1 MNIIE
6 IQDSLKDLPD
16 SALMREMQAPTGT
29 APQFLV
35 LSELKRRKRM
45 RDDFQRRQNEDM
57 KTVAEEVVTA
67 AGAPQEGIMQMS
79 RAMAPNSSI
88 AQNTGMDTAAPVQPT
103 QAPQMMADGGMVKM
117 QTGGTITAIANL
129 KVNYPELYDQYKDS
143 PDLEQIAAAAMR
155 GGGFFGESGIARD
168 VPYGLDELEEGRSFD
183 TLRSLFT
190 DPSNRAVTKKA
201 AEIEAMQPEI
211 NAAADAQRAAALA
224 TGAYDSDEP
233 YVEDITKIIG
243 RPDDPVIVDPR
254 EIVEAQ
260 VTKSPIDESVYGG
273 QPQYM
278 KRLNPRDT
286 EGYVQG
292 PGVAAIPPDR
302 LPDYSRT
309 GSEQSFVLQR
319 PEGAPISRPS
329 TMGGDRP
336 LGLDTSTFTQ
346 PIDVRTPIGDVYADP
361 EKIRATEDAMMAGI
375 GSLGGP
381 LTVSEAAV
389 ETATQ
394 RRDAPTSTQ
403 IEQPMLI
410 DQMATASIPDDRS
423 MEEEIRDQRE
433 RERRAEEIR
442 ADYLG
447 TIVPDDTISSDLV
460 DLGEAG
466 IEGIG
471 TLFEAGVGGLEAAK
485 ESVAN
490 TRESVAEALMQR
502 DLRNAADIE
511 RAGYESAQEQADRAA
526 LLEGFTLGD
535 PNAPDAEGALSF
547 GDLLPKDTDTS
558 TTPAGR
564 KSTSTSGG
572 AGGTGGGVGGRIAQ
586 MLADREKSAEADKWM
601 ALAQTGMALMASK
614 QPTLG
619 GALGEAGLIGVGAMQ
634 KSRRQYDKD
643 ILDLLTLQER
653 SRRTGSK
660 GGLTASNMISLMDDL
675 RKYKGDIQDR
685 IDALN
690 SPTNL
695 MDEEEKARQLE
706 SLQQELF
713 RTDIELGT
721 YRNALRGGG
730 STGGQ
735 SFDVSGGSQSQGGVG
750 FSLGT
755 PTS

>member
-6 IQDSLKDLPD
+6 LQDSLKDLPD
-16 SALMREMQAPTGT
+16 SALMKEMQMPTGS

-45 RDDFQRRQNEDM
+45 RDDFQRRQNADM

-67 AGAPQEGIMQMS
+67 AGAPQEGIMQVS
-79 RAMAPNSSI
+79 RAMNPESSI
-88 AQNTGMDTAAPVQPT
+88 AQNTGMDTAVQMPPT
-103 QAPQMMADGGMVKM
+103 QAPQPEQPMMMADGGVVKM
-117 QTGGTITAIANL
+117 QQGGIPMYTPFAAEALQARPGAMTGGAATAIAML
-129 KVNYPELYDQYKDS
+129 RENYPELYEQYKDS
-143 PDLEQIAAAAMR
+143 PDLEQVAAAAM
-155 GGGFFGESGIARD
+155 SGMAAETPELTGLEQLEAPRD
-168 VPYGLDELEEGRSFD
+168 YDLLQ
-183 TLRSLFT
+183 SLFT
-190 DPSNRAVTKKA
+190 DPSNRAVTRQA
-201 AEIEAMQPEI
+201 LETAAMQPEL
-211 NAAADAQRAAALA
+211 NAAAEAQRAAALEQGDESLFA
-224 TGAYDSDEP
+224 EGSVAEYLRGTPEGGLPRKSEAYGISGTLVSPD
-233 YVEDITKIIG
+233 VEDYIA
-243 RPDDPVIVDPR
+243 P
-254 EIVEAQ
+254 Q
-260 VTKSPIDESVYGG
+260 SGG
-273 QPQYM
+273 
-278 KRLNPRDT
+278 
-286 EGYVQG
+286 
-292 PGVAAIPPDR
+292 A
-302 LPDYSRT
+302 
-309 GSEQSFVLQR
+309 EQSFVLQR
-319 PEGAPISRPS
+319 PEGAPLSYTS

-336 LGLDTSTFTQ
+336 LGLDTATFTQ

-381 LTVSEAAV
+381 LTLSEAAA

-394 RRDAPTSTQ
+394 RIEDPISTQ
-403 IEQPMLI
+403 VEQPMLI
-410 DQMATASIPDDRS
+410 DQMATASIPDDRP

-433 RERRAEEIR
+433 RARMAEERRM
-442 ADYLG
+442 DYLG
-447 TIVPDDTISSDLV
+447 PIVSDDTISSSLV
-460 DLGEAG
+460 DLGAAG

-471 TLFEAGVGGLEAAK
+471 TLFEAGVDTLQPLVEGGDDAA
-485 ESVAN
+485 
-490 TRESVAEALMQR
+490 VAEQTTEA
-502 DLRNAADIE
+502 
-511 RAGYESAQEQADRAA
+511 SAIP
-526 LLEGFTLGD
+526 EGFRLGD
-535 PNAPDAEGALSF
+535 GTVEEGALSF
-547 GDLLPKDTDTS
+547 GDLLPKGTDTS

-564 KSTSTSGG
+564 KSTSTS
-572 AGGTGGGVGGRIAQ
+572 GGTGGGVGGRIAQ

-634 KSRRQYDKD
+634 KSRQQYDKD

-685 IDALN
+685 IDAIN

-721 YRNALRGGG
+721 YRNALRGTG

-750 FSLGT
+750 LSLGT

>member
-1 MNIIE
+1 MNILQLQE
-6 IQDSLKDLPD
+6 RLKDLPD
-16 SALMREMQAPTGT
+16 NALMQEMQMPTGS

-45 RDDFQRRQNEDM
+45 RDEYKRQEAADM
-57 KTVAEEVVTA
+57 KTVAEEVVTG

-79 RAMAPNSSI
+79 RAMAPKSSI
-88 AQNTGMDTAAPVQPT
+88 AQDTGMDMAAPVQPT
-103 QAPQMMADGGMVKM
+103 QAPQMMADGGLVEM

-143 PDLEQIAAAAMR
+143 PDLERVAAAAM
-155 GGGFFGESGIARD
+155 SGMVAETPELTGLEQLEAPRD
-168 VPYGLDELEEGRSFD
+168 YDLLQ
-183 TLRSLFT
+183 SLFT

-201 AEIEAMQPEI
+201 AEIEAMQPEL

-224 TGAYDSDEP
+224 TGAYDQDYQPESVRSEL
-233 YVEDITKIIG
+233 ESG
-243 RPDDPVIVDPR
+243 AEVDPR

-286 EGYVQG
+286 WGYLQR
-292 PGVAAIPPDR
+292 PGTAAIPPDR

-319 PEGAPISRPS
+319 PEGAPINMPS

-336 LGLDTSTFTQ
+336 IGLDTSTFTQ
-346 PIDVRTPIGDVYADP
+346 SIDVRDP
-361 EKIRATEDAMMAGI
+361 VPPYGGLYSERDRLMAAQDALTQGI
-375 GSLGGP
+375 GSLGGATT
-381 LTVSEAAV
+381 LSEAAA
-389 ETATQ
+389 ETAAQ
-394 RRDAPTSTQ
+394 RIEDPISTQ
-403 IEQPMLI
+403 VEQPMLV
-410 DQMATASIPDDRS
+410 DQMATALIPDDRS

-433 RERRAEEIR
+433 RARMAEERRM
-442 ADYLG
+442 DYLG
-447 TIVPDDTISSDLV
+447 PIVSDDTISSSLV

-466 IEGIG
+466 LGFVGDTFESGVDTLQSLVEGG
-471 TLFEAGVGGLEAAK
+471 DDAAVEEQVTEA
-485 ESVAN
+485 
-490 TRESVAEALMQR
+490 
-502 DLRNAADIE
+502 
-511 RAGYESAQEQADRAA
+511 SAIP
-526 LLEGFTLGD
+526 EGFRLGD
-535 PNAPDAEGALSF
+535 GTTAEGALSF

-564 KSTSTSGG
+564 KSTSKS
-572 AGGTGGGVGGRIAQ
+572 GGTGGGVGGRIAQ

-614 QPTLG
+614 NPTLG

-634 KSRRQYDKD
+634 KARKQYDKD

-653 SRRTGSK
+653 ATRAGSK
-660 GGLTASNMISLMDDL
+660 GGLTASNMITHVRNL
-675 RKYKGDIQDR
+675 RDYKGDLYKEIGT
-685 IDALN
+685 LN
-690 SPTNL
+690 ERYDISEEQKAAELERLQREL
-695 MDEEEKARQLE
+695 MRVD
-706 SLQQELF
+706 F
-713 RTDIELGT
+713 ELGT
-721 YRNALRGGG
+721 YSKALSGG

>member
-6 IQDSLKDLPD
+6 LQDSLKDLPD
-16 SALMREMQAPTGT
+16 SALMKEMQMPSGT

-45 RDDFQRRQNEDM
+45 RDDFQRRQNADM

-67 AGAPQEGIMQMS
+67 AGAPQEGIMQVS
-79 RAMAPNSSI
+79 RAMNPESSI
-88 AQNTGMDTAAPVQPT
+88 AQNTGMDAAVQMPAT
-103 QAPQMMADGGMVKM
+103 QAPQPEQPMMMADGGVVKM
-117 QTGGTITAIANL
+117 QQGGIPMYTPFAAEALQARPGAMTGGVATAVAML
-129 KVNYPELYDQYKDS
+129 RENYPELYDQYKDT
-143 PDLEQIAAAAMR
+143 PYLEQVAQA
-155 GGGFFGESGIARD
+155 ARD
-168 VPYGLDELEEGRSFD
+168 QSMSAETPELTGLEQLEAPRD
-183 TLRSLFT
+183 YDLLQSLFT
-190 DPSNRAVTKKA
+190 DPSNRAVTEKA
-201 AEIEAMQPEI
+201 LEIEAMQPEL
-211 NAAADAQRAAALA
+211 NAAAEAQRNAALA
-224 TGAYDSDEP
+224 TGAYD
-233 YVEDITKIIG
+233 EDYQPESVRSELESG
-243 RPDDPVIVDPR
+243 AEVDPR

-286 EGYVQG
+286 EGYFQG

-319 PEGAPISRPS
+319 PEGAPLRMPS

-361 EKIRATEDAMMAGI
+361 EKVRATEDAMMAGI

-381 LTVSEAAV
+381 LTLSEAAA
-389 ETATQ
+389 ETAAQ
-394 RRDAPTSTQ
+394 RIEDPISTQ
-403 IEQPMLI
+403 VEQPMLVN
-410 DQMATASIPDDRS
+410 QMADARLVSDDVSPMEQELARLAEVERMMEINEIPEPS
-423 MEEEIRDQRE
+423 PE
-433 RERRAEEIR
+433 
-442 ADYLG
+442 AD
-447 TIVPDDTISSDLV
+447 PISSALV
-460 DLGEAG
+460 DLGAAG

-471 TLFEAGVGGLEAAK
+471 SAFESGVDTLQSLVEGGDDAA
-485 ESVAN
+485 
-490 TRESVAEALMQR
+490 VAEQVTEA
-502 DLRNAADIE
+502 
-511 RAGYESAQEQADRAA
+511 SAIP
-526 LLEGFTLGD
+526 EGFRLGD
-535 PNAPDAEGALSF
+535 GTVEEGALSF

-564 KSTSTSGG
+564 KSTSTS
-572 AGGTGGGVGGRIAQ
+572 GGTGGGVGGRIAQ

-634 KSRRQYDKD
+634 KSRQQYDKD

-721 YRNALRGGG
+721 YRNALRGTG

-750 FSLGT
+750 FNLGT

>member
-6 IQDSLKDLPD
+6 LQDSLKDLPD
-16 SALMREMQAPTGT
+16 SALMQEMQMPTGT

-45 RDDFQRRQNEDM
+45 RDDFQRRQNADM

-67 AGAPQEGIMQMS
+67 AGAPQEGIMQVS
-79 RAMAPNSSI
+79 RAMNPESSI
-88 AQNTGMDTAAPVQPT
+88 AQNTGMDTAVQMPAT
-103 QAPQMMADGGMVKM
+103 QAPQPEQPMMMADGGVVKM
-117 QTGGTITAIANL
+117 QQGGIPMYTPFAAEALQARPGAMTGGAATAIAML
-129 KVNYPELYDQYKDS
+129 RENYPELYEQYKDS
-143 PDLEQIAAAAMR
+143 PDLEQVAAAAM
-155 GGGFFGESGIARD
+155 SGMAAETPELTGLEQLEAPRD
-168 VPYGLDELEEGRSFD
+168 YDLLQ
-183 TLRSLFT
+183 SLFT
-190 DPSNRAVTKKA
+190 DPSNRAVTRQA
-201 AEIEAMQPEI
+201 LETAAMQPEL
-211 NAAADAQRAAALA
+211 NAAAEAQRAAALEQGDESLFA
-224 TGAYDSDEP
+224 EGSVAEYLRGTPEGGLPRKSEAYGISGTLVSPD
-233 YVEDITKIIG
+233 VEDYIA
-243 RPDDPVIVDPR
+243 P
-254 EIVEAQ
+254 Q
-260 VTKSPIDESVYGG
+260 SGG
-273 QPQYM
+273 
-278 KRLNPRDT
+278 
-286 EGYVQG
+286 
-292 PGVAAIPPDR
+292 A
-302 LPDYSRT
+302 
-309 GSEQSFVLQR
+309 EQSFVLQR
-319 PEGAPISRPS
+319 PEGAPLSYTS

-336 LGLDTSTFTQ
+336 LGLDTATFTQ

-381 LTVSEAAV
+381 LTLSEAAA
-389 ETATQ
+389 ETAAQ
-394 RRDAPTSTQ
+394 RIEAPISTQ
-403 IEQPMLI
+403 VEQPMLI

-423 MEEEIRDQRE
+423 TEEEIRDQRE
-433 RERRAEEIR
+433 RARIAEERRM
-442 ADYLG
+442 DYLG
-447 TIVPDDTISSDLV
+447 PIVSDDTISSALV

-471 TLFEAGVGGLEAAK
+471 SAFESGVDTLQSLVEGGDEAA
-485 ESVAN
+485 
-490 TRESVAEALMQR
+490 VAEQVTEASALP
-502 DLRNAADIE
+502 
-511 RAGYESAQEQADRAA
+511 
-526 LLEGFTLGD
+526 EGFRLGD
-535 PNAPDAEGALSF
+535 GTTAEGALSF
-547 GDLLPKDTDTS
+547 GDLLPKDADTS
-558 TTPAGR
+558 TAPAGR
-564 KSTSTSGG
+564 KSTSTS
-572 AGGTGGGVGGRIAQ
+572 GGTGGGVGGRIAQ

>member
-1 MNIIE
+1 M
-6 IQDSLKDLPD
+6 SG
-16 SALMREMQAPTGT
+16 M
-29 APQFLV
+29 
-35 LSELKRRKRM
+35 
-45 RDDFQRRQNEDM
+45 
-57 KTVAEEVVTA
+57 VAET
-67 AGAPQEGIMQMS
+67 
-79 RAMAPNSSI
+79 
-88 AQNTGMDTAAPVQPT
+88 
-103 QAPQMMADGGMVKM
+103 
-117 QTGGTITAIANL
+117 
-129 KVNYPELYDQYKDS
+129 PELTG
-143 PDLEQIAAAAMR
+143 LEQLEAP
-155 GGGFFGESGIARD
+155 RD
-168 VPYGLDELEEGRSFD
+168 YDLLQ
-183 TLRSLFT
+183 SLFT
-190 DPSNRAVTKKA
+190 DPSNRAVTRQA
-201 AEIEAMQPEI
+201 LETEAMQPEL
-211 NAAADAQRAAALA
+211 NAAAEAQRAAALA
-224 TGAYDSDEP
+224 TGAYD
-233 YVEDITKIIG
+233 EDYQPESVRSELESG
-243 RPDDPVIVDPR
+243 AEVDPR
-254 EIVEAQ
+254 RIVEAQ

-278 KRLNPRDT
+278 KRLHPRDT
-286 EGYVQG
+286 EGYFQG

-309 GSEQSFVLQR
+309 GSEQSFVIQR
-319 PEGAPISRPS
+319 PEGALLRGTS

-381 LTVSEAAV
+381 LTLSEAAV

-394 RRDAPTSTQ
+394 RRDAPISTQ
-403 IEQPMLI
+403 VEQPMLV
-410 DQMATASIPDDRS
+410 DQMATASIDDVSPIEQELARLAEVERM
-423 MEEEIRDQRE
+423 MEINEIPE
-433 RERRAEEIR
+433 PSPE
-442 ADYLG
+442 AD
-447 TIVPDDTISSDLV
+447 PISSALV
-460 DLGEAG
+460 DLGAAG

-471 TLFEAGVGGLEAAK
+471 SAFEAGTEGLQSLIEGGDDAAAAEQITEA
-485 ESVAN
+485 
-490 TRESVAEALMQR
+490 
-502 DLRNAADIE
+502 
-511 RAGYESAQEQADRAA
+511 SAIP
-526 LLEGFTLGD
+526 EGFRLGD
-535 PNAPDAEGALSF
+535 GTVEEGALSF
-547 GDLLPKDTDTS
+547 GDLLPKGTDTS

-564 KSTSTSGG
+564 KSTSTS
-572 AGGTGGGVGGRIAQ
+572 GGTGGGVGGRIAQ

-634 KSRRQYDKD
+634 KSRQQYDKD

-695 MDEEEKARQLE
+695 MDEEEKARQLQ

-713 RTDIELGT
+713 RTDVELGT
-721 YRNALRGGG
+721 YRNALRGTG

>member
-16 SALMREMQAPTGT
+16 SALMQEMQAPTGS

-45 RDDFQRRQNEDM
+45 RDDFQRRQNADM

-67 AGAPQEGIMQMS
+67 AGAPQEGIMQVS
-79 RAMAPNSSI
+79 RAMNPNSSI
-88 AQNTGMDTAAPVQPT
+88 AQNTGMDMAAPVQPT
-103 QAPQMMADGGMVKM
+103 QAPQMMADGGVVKM
-117 QTGGTITAIANL
+117 QQGGIPMYTPFAAEALQARPGAMTGGAATAIAML
-129 KVNYPELYDQYKDS
+129 RENYPELYDQYKDS
-143 PDLEQIAAAAMR
+143 PDLEQVAAAAM
-155 GGGFFGESGIARD
+155 SGMAAETPELTGLEQLEAPRD
-168 VPYGLDELEEGRSFD
+168 YDLLQ
-183 TLRSLFT
+183 SLFT
-190 DPSNRAVTKKA
+190 DPSNRAVTRQA
-201 AEIEAMQPEI
+201 LETEAMQPEL
-211 NAAADAQRAAALA
+211 NAAAEAQRAAALA
-224 TGAYDSDEP
+224 TGAYD
-233 YVEDITKIIG
+233 EDYQPESVRSELESG
-243 RPDDPVIVDPR
+243 AEVDPR
-254 EIVEAQ
+254 RIVEAQ
-260 VTKSPIDESVYGG
+260 VTKSPIDEFVYGG

-292 PGVAAIPPDR
+292 RGMRVN
-302 LPDYSRT
+302 LPDSSVDYDRT

-329 TMGGDRP
+329 PAGGDMP

-361 EKIRATEDAMMAGI
+361 EKIRATEDEMMAGI

-394 RRDAPTSTQ
+394 RRDAPISTQ
-403 IEQPMLI
+403 IEQPMLV

-433 RERRAEEIR
+433 RARMAEEKR
-442 ADYLG
+442 MDYLG
-447 TIVPDDTISSDLV
+447 PIVSDDTISSSLV

-471 TLFEAGVGGLEAAK
+471 SAFEAGTEGLQSLIEGGDEAA
-485 ESVAN
+485 
-490 TRESVAEALMQR
+490 VAEQITEA
-502 DLRNAADIE
+502 
-511 RAGYESAQEQADRAA
+511 SAIP
-526 LLEGFTLGD
+526 EGFRLGD
-535 PNAPDAEGALSF
+535 GTTAEGALSF

-564 KSTSTSGG
+564 KSTSTS
-572 AGGTGGGVGGRIAQ
+572 GGTGGGVGGRIAQ

-634 KSRRQYDKD
+634 KSRQQYDKD

-653 SRRTGSK
+653 TRRTGSK
-660 GGLTASNMISLMDDL
+660 GGLTAGNMITHVRNL
-675 RKYKGDIQDR
+675 RDYKGDLYKEIGT
-685 IDALN
+685 LN
-690 SPTNL
+690 ERYDISEEQKAAELERLQREL
-695 MDEEEKARQLE
+695 MRVD
-706 SLQQELF
+706 F
-713 RTDIELGT
+713 ELGT
-721 YRNALRGGG
+721 YSNALSGG

-750 FSLGT
+750 LSLGT

>member
-16 SALMREMQAPTGT
+16 SALMQEMQAPTGS

-45 RDDFQRRQNEDM
+45 RDDFQRRQNADM

-88 AQNTGMDTAAPVQPT
+88 AQNTGMDMAAPVQPT
-103 QAPQMMADGGMVKM
+103 QAPQMMADGGVVKM
-117 QTGGTITAIANL
+117 QQGGIPMYTPFAAEALQARPGAMTGGAATAIAML
-129 KVNYPELYDQYKDS
+129 RENYPQLYEQYKDS
-143 PDLEQIAAAAMR
+143 PDLEQVAAAAM
-155 GGGFFGESGIARD
+155 SGMVAETPELTGLEQLEAPRD
-168 VPYGLDELEEGRSFD
+168 YDLLQ
-183 TLRSLFT
+183 SLFT

-201 AEIEAMQPEI
+201 AEIEAMQPEL

-278 KRLNPRDT
+278 KRLHPRDT
-286 EGYVQG
+286 EGYFQG

-319 PEGAPISRPS
+319 PEGALLRGTS

-336 LGLDTSTFTQ
+336 IGLDTSTFTQ
-346 PIDVRTPIGDVYADP
+346 SIDVRDP
-361 EKIRATEDAMMAGI
+361 VPPYGGLYSERDRLMAAQDALTQGI
-375 GSLGGP
+375 GSLGGAIT
-381 LTVSEAAV
+381 LSEAAA
-389 ETATQ
+389 ETAAQ
-394 RRDAPTSTQ
+394 RIEDPISTQ
-403 IEQPMLI
+403 VEQPMLV
-410 DQMATASIPDDRS
+410 DQMATASIDDVSPIEQELARLAEVERM
-423 MEEEIRDQRE
+423 MEINEIPE
-433 RERRAEEIR
+433 PSPEA
-442 ADYLG
+442 G
-447 TIVPDDTISSDLV
+447 PISSALV

-471 TLFEAGVGGLEAAK
+471 SAFESGVDTLQSLVEGGDDAA
-485 ESVAN
+485 
-490 TRESVAEALMQR
+490 VAEQVT
-502 DLRNAADIE
+502 E
-511 RAGYESAQEQADRAA
+511 ESAIP
-526 LLEGFTLGD
+526 EGFRLGD
-535 PNAPDAEGALSF
+535 GTAAEGALSF

-564 KSTSTSGG
+564 KSTSTSS
-572 AGGTGGGVGGRIAQ
+572 GTGGGVGGRIAQ

-614 QPTLG
+614 NPTLG

-634 KSRRQYDKD
+634 KSRQQYDKD

-653 SRRTGSK
+653 SSRAGSK

-685 IDALN
+685 IDAIN

-721 YRNALRGGG
+721 YRNALRGTG

>member
-16 SALMREMQAPTGT
+16 SALMREMQMPSGS

-45 RDDFQRRQNEDM
+45 RDDFQRRQNADM

-88 AQNTGMDTAAPVQPT
+88 AQNTGMDMAVPVQPT
-103 QAPQMMADGGMVKM
+103 QAPQMMADGGVVKM
-117 QTGGTITAIANL
+117 QQGGIPMYTPFAAEALQARPGAMTGGAVTAIAML
-129 KVNYPELYDQYKDS
+129 RENYPELYDQYKDS
-143 PDLEQIAAAAMR
+143 PDLEQIAAAAM
-155 GGGFFGESGIARD
+155 SGMVAETPELTGLEQLEAPRD
-168 VPYGLDELEEGRSFD
+168 YDLLQ
-183 TLRSLFT
+183 SLFT

-201 AEIEAMQPEI
+201 AEIEAMQPEL
-211 NAAADAQRAAALA
+211 NAAAEAQRAAALA
-224 TGAYDSDEP
+224 TGAYD
-233 YVEDITKIIG
+233 EDYQPESVRSQLESG
-243 RPDDPVIVDPR
+243 AEVDPR

-260 VTKSPIDESVYGG
+260 ITKSPTSQFVYGG

-278 KRLNPRDT
+278 KYLNPRDT

-292 PGVAAIPPDR
+292 SGMRVNYPDR
-302 LPDYSRT
+302 PVDYGRT

-319 PEGAPISRPS
+319 PEGALISMPS

-336 LGLDTSTFTQ
+336 IGLDTSTFTQ

-381 LTVSEAAV
+381 LTLSEAAS

-394 RRDAPTSTQ
+394 RIEDPISTQ
-403 IEQPMLI
+403 VEQPMLI
-410 DQMATASIPDDRS
+410 DQMATASIPDDRP
-423 MEEEIRDQRE
+423 MEEELARL
-433 RERRAEEIR
+433 AEVKRMMEINEIPEPSPES
-442 ADYLG
+442 G
-447 TIVPDDTISSDLV
+447 PISSALI
-460 DLGEAG
+460 DLGAAG

-471 TLFEAGVGGLEAAK
+471 TLFEAGVDTLQPLVEGGDDAA
-485 ESVAN
+485 
-490 TRESVAEALMQR
+490 VAEQTTEA
-502 DLRNAADIE
+502 
-511 RAGYESAQEQADRAA
+511 SAIP
-526 LLEGFTLGD
+526 EGFRLGD
-535 PNAPDAEGALSF
+535 GTVEEGALSF

-564 KSTSTSGG
+564 KSTSTS
-572 AGGTGGGVGGRIAQ
+572 GGTGGGVGGRIAQ

-634 KSRRQYDKD
+634 KSRQQYDKD

-685 IDALN
+685 IDAIN

-721 YRNALRGGG
+721 YRNALRGTG

>member
-16 SALMREMQAPTGT
+16 SALMQEMQAPTGS

-45 RDDFQRRQNEDM
+45 RDDFQRRQNADM

-88 AQNTGMDTAAPVQPT
+88 AQNTGMDMAAPVQPT
-103 QAPQMMADGGMVKM
+103 QAPQMMADGGVVKM
-117 QTGGTITAIANL
+117 QQGGIPMYTPFAAEALQARPGAMTGGAATAIAML
-129 KVNYPELYDQYKDS
+129 RENYPQLYEQYKDS
-143 PDLEQIAAAAMR
+143 PDLEQVAAAAMS
-155 GGGFFGESGIARD
+155 GMVAETPELTGLEALETPSLGQQISSFFTPSSRLDFPVSDEERQRIQEESLAAIRAGVGEDYQPESVRSELESG
-168 VPYGLDELEEGRSFD
+168 
-183 TLRSLFT
+183 
-190 DPSNRAVTKKA
+190 
-201 AEIEAMQPEI
+201 AE
-211 NAAADAQRAAALA
+211 
-224 TGAYDSDEP
+224 
-233 YVEDITKIIG
+233 
-243 RPDDPVIVDPR
+243 VDPR

-260 VTKSPIDESVYGG
+260 VTKSPTSQFVYGG

-278 KRLNPRDT
+278 KYLNPRDT

-292 PGVAAIPPDR
+292 RGMRVNYPDR
-302 LPDYSRT
+302 PVDYDRT
-309 GSEQSFVLQR
+309 GSEQSFVIQR
-319 PEGAPISRPS
+319 PEGAPISMPS

-336 LGLDTSTFTQ
+336 IGLDTSTFTQ

-381 LTVSEAAV
+381 LTLSEAAA
-389 ETATQ
+389 EAAKQ
-394 RRDAPTSTQ
+394 RIEAPISTQ
-403 IEQPMLI
+403 VEQPMLV
-410 DQMATASIPDDRS
+410 DQMATASIDDVSPIEKELARLAEVQRM
-423 MEEEIRDQRE
+423 MEINEIPE
-433 RERRAEEIR
+433 PSPE
-442 ADYLG
+442 AD
-447 TIVPDDTISSDLV
+447 PISSALV
-460 DLGEAG
+460 DLGAAG

-471 TLFEAGVGGLEAAK
+471 SAFESGVDTLQSLVEGGDDAA
-485 ESVAN
+485 
-490 TRESVAEALMQR
+490 VAEQVTEA
-502 DLRNAADIE
+502 
-511 RAGYESAQEQADRAA
+511 SAIP
-526 LLEGFTLGD
+526 EGFTLGD
-535 PNAPDAEGALSF
+535 GTTAEGALSF

-572 AGGTGGGVGGRIAQ
+572 TGGGAGGRIAQ

-634 KSRRQYDKD
+634 KSRQQYDKD

-660 GGLTASNMISLMDDL
+660 GGLTAGNMITHVRNL
-675 RKYKGDIQDR
+675 RDYKGDLYKEIGT
-685 IDALN
+685 LN
-690 SPTNL
+690 ERYDISEEQKAAELERLQREL
-695 MDEEEKARQLE
+695 MRVD
-706 SLQQELF
+706 F
-713 RTDIELGT
+713 ELGT
-721 YRNALRGGG
+721 YSKALSGG

>member
-1 MNIIE
+1 MNILQLQE
-6 IQDSLKDLPD
+6 RLKDLPD
-16 SALMREMQAPTGT
+16 NALMQEMQMPTGN

-45 RDDFQRRQNEDM
+45 RDEYKRQEAADM
-57 KTVAEEVVTA
+57 KTVAEEVVTS

-88 AQNTGMDTAAPVQPT
+88 AQDTGMDMAAPVQPT
-103 QAPQMMADGGMVKM
+103 QAPQMMADGGVVKM
-117 QTGGTITAIANL
+117 QTGGIITAIANL
-129 KVNYPELYDQYKDS
+129 KINYPEIYEKYKDS
-143 PDLEQIAAAAMR
+143 PDLNQIAASAMR

-190 DPSNRAVTKKA
+190 DPSNRAVTRQA
-201 AEIEAMQPEI
+201 LETAAMQPEL
-211 NAAADAQRAAALA
+211 NAAAEAQRAAALEQGDESLFA
-224 TGAYDSDEP
+224 EGSVAEYLRGTPEGGLPRKSEAYGISGTLVSPD
-233 YVEDITKIIG
+233 VEDYIA
-243 RPDDPVIVDPR
+243 P
-254 EIVEAQ
+254 Q
-260 VTKSPIDESVYGG
+260 GG
-273 QPQYM
+273 
-278 KRLNPRDT
+278 
-286 EGYVQG
+286 G
-292 PGVAAIPPDR
+292 A
-302 LPDYSRT
+302 
-309 GSEQSFVLQR
+309 EQSFVLQR
-319 PEGAPISRPS
+319 PEGAPISIPS

-346 PIDVRTPIGDVYADP
+346 PIDVRTPIGDVYAEP
-361 EKIRATEDAMMAGI
+361 EKIRATEDAMMSGI

-394 RRDAPTSTQ
+394 RRDAPISTQ
-403 IEQPMLI
+403 VEQPMLV
-410 DQMATASIPDDRS
+410 DQMATALIPDDRS

-433 RERRAEEIR
+433 RARMAEERRM
-442 ADYLG
+442 DYLG
-447 TIVPDDTISSDLV
+447 PIVSDDTISSALV
-460 DLGEAG
+460 DLGAAG

-471 TLFEAGVGGLEAAK
+471 ALFEAGVGGLEAAK

-490 TRESVAEALMQR
+490 TGESVAEALMQR

-564 KSTSTSGG
+564 KSTSKS
-572 AGGTGGGVGGRIAQ
+572 GGTGGGVGGRIAQ
-586 MLADREKSAEADKWM
+586 MIADREKSAEADKWM

-634 KSRRQYDKD
+634 KARQQYDKD
-643 ILDLLTLQER
+643 VLDLLTLQER
-653 SRRTGSK
+653 SRRAGSK

-675 RKYKGDIQDR
+675 RRYKGDIQDR
-685 IDALN
+685 IDDLN

-695 MDEEEKARQLE
+695 MDEEEKARQLK

-721 YRNALRGGG
+721 YRNALRGTGR
-730 STGGQ
+730 TGGQ

-750 FSLGT
+750 LSLGT

>member
-16 SALMREMQAPTGT
+16 SALMREMQAPTGS

-45 RDDFQRRQNEDM
+45 RDDFQRRQNADM

-88 AQNTGMDTAAPVQPT
+88 AQNTGMDMAAPVQPT
-103 QAPQMMADGGMVKM
+103 QAPQMMADGGVVKM
-117 QTGGTITAIANL
+117 QQGGIPMYTPFAAEALQARPGAMTGGAATAIAML
-129 KVNYPELYDQYKDS
+129 RENYPQLYEQYKDS
-143 PDLEQIAAAAMR
+143 PDLEQVAAAAM
-155 GGGFFGESGIARD
+155 SGMVAETPELTGLEQLEAPRD
-168 VPYGLDELEEGRSFD
+168 YDLLQ
-183 TLRSLFT
+183 SLFT

-201 AEIEAMQPEI
+201 AEIEAMQPEL
-211 NAAADAQRAAALA
+211 NAAAEAQRAAALEQGDESLFA
-224 TGAYDSDEP
+224 EGSVAEYLRGTPEGGLPRKSEAYGISGTLVSPD
-233 YVEDITKIIG
+233 VEDYI
-243 RPDDPVIVDPR
+243 
-254 EIVEAQ
+254 A
-260 VTKSPIDESVYGG
+260 
-273 QPQYM
+273 PQS
-278 KRLNPRDT
+278 D
-286 EGYVQG
+286 G
-292 PGVAAIPPDR
+292 A
-302 LPDYSRT
+302 
-309 GSEQSFVLQR
+309 EQSFVLQR
-319 PEGAPISRPS
+319 PEGAPLSMPS

-381 LTVSEAAV
+381 LTLSEAAA
-389 ETATQ
+389 EAARQ
-394 RRDAPTSTQ
+394 RIEAPISTQ
-403 IEQPMLI
+403 VEQPMLV
-410 DQMATASIPDDRS
+410 DQMATASIDDVSPIEQELARLAEVERM
-423 MEEEIRDQRE
+423 MEINEIPE
-433 RERRAEEIR
+433 PSPE
-442 ADYLG
+442 AD
-447 TIVPDDTISSDLV
+447 PISSALV
-460 DLGEAG
+460 DLGAAG

-471 TLFEAGVGGLEAAK
+471 SAFESGVDTLQSLVEGGDDAA
-485 ESVAN
+485 
-490 TRESVAEALMQR
+490 VAEQVTEA
-502 DLRNAADIE
+502 
-511 RAGYESAQEQADRAA
+511 SAIP
-526 LLEGFTLGD
+526 EGFTLGD
-535 PNAPDAEGALSF
+535 GTTAEGALSF

-572 AGGTGGGVGGRIAQ
+572 TGSGVGGRIAQ

-634 KSRRQYDKD
+634 KSRQQYDKD

-685 IDALN
+685 IDAIN

-721 YRNALRGGG
+721 YRNALRGTG

>member
-16 SALMREMQAPTGT
+16 SALMKEMQAPTGS

-45 RDDFQRRQNEDM
+45 RDDFQRRQNADM

-88 AQNTGMDTAAPVQPT
+88 AQNTGMDMAAPVQPT
-103 QAPQMMADGGMVKM
+103 QAPQMMADGGVLRYAP
-117 QTGGTITAIANL
+117 GGTLGGTMSAIAML
-129 KVNYPELYDQYKDS
+129 RENYPELYDQYKDS
-143 PDLEQIAAAAMR
+143 PDLERVAAAAMS
-155 GGGFFGESGIARD
+155 GMVAETPELTGLEALETPSLGQQISSFFTPSSRLDFPVSDEERQRIQEESLAAIRAGVGEDYQPESVRSELESG
-168 VPYGLDELEEGRSFD
+168 
-183 TLRSLFT
+183 
-190 DPSNRAVTKKA
+190 
-201 AEIEAMQPEI
+201 AE
-211 NAAADAQRAAALA
+211 
-224 TGAYDSDEP
+224 
-233 YVEDITKIIG
+233 
-243 RPDDPVIVDPR
+243 VDPR
-254 EIVEAQ
+254 KIVEAQ

-278 KRLNPRDT
+278 KRLHPRDT
-286 EGYVQG
+286 EGYAQG
-292 PGVAAIPPDR
+292 TGMGAFPPDR

-309 GSEQSFVLQR
+309 GSEQSFVIQR
-319 PEGAPISRPS
+319 PEGAPIGMPS
-329 TMGGDRP
+329 TMGGDKP
-336 LGLDTSTFTQ
+336 IGLDTSTLTQ
-346 PIDVRTPIGDVYADP
+346 SIDVRDP
-361 EKIRATEDAMMAGI
+361 VPPYGGLYSERDRLMAAQDALTQGI
-375 GSLGGP
+375 GSLGGATT
-381 LTVSEAAV
+381 LSEAAA
-389 ETATQ
+389 ETARQ
-394 RRDAPTSTQ
+394 RIEAPISTQ
-403 IEQPMLI
+403 VEQPMLV
-410 DQMATASIPDDRS
+410 DQMATASIDDVSPIEQELARLAEVERM
-423 MEEEIRDQRE
+423 MEINEIPE
-433 RERRAEEIR
+433 PSPE
-442 ADYLG
+442 AD
-447 TIVPDDTISSDLV
+447 PISSALV
-460 DLGEAG
+460 DLGAAG

-471 TLFEAGVGGLEAAK
+471 SAFESGVDTLQSLVEGGDDAA
-485 ESVAN
+485 
-490 TRESVAEALMQR
+490 VAEQVTEA
-502 DLRNAADIE
+502 
-511 RAGYESAQEQADRAA
+511 SAIP
-526 LLEGFTLGD
+526 EGFTLGD
-535 PNAPDAEGALSF
+535 GTTAEGALSF

-564 KSTSTSGG
+564 KSTSTS
-572 AGGTGGGVGGRIAQ
+572 GGTGGGVGGRIAQ

-614 QPTLG
+614 NPTLG

-634 KSRRQYDKD
+634 KARQQYDKD
-643 ILDLLTLQER
+643 VLDLLTLQER
-653 SRRTGSK
+653 SSRAGSK

-721 YRNALRGGG
+721 YRNALRGTG

>member
-1 MNIIE
+1 M
-6 IQDSLKDLPD
+6 L
-16 SALMREMQAPTGT
+16 RGT
-29 APQFLV
+29 
-35 LSELKRRKRM
+35 
-45 RDDFQRRQNEDM
+45 
-57 KTVAEEVVTA
+57 
-67 AGAPQEGIMQMS
+67 
-79 RAMAPNSSI
+79 
-88 AQNTGMDTAAPVQPT
+88 
-103 QAPQMMADGGMVKM
+103 
-117 QTGGTITAIANL
+117 
-129 KVNYPELYDQYKDS
+129 
-143 PDLEQIAAAAMR
+143 
-155 GGGFFGESGIARD
+155 
-168 VPYGLDELEEGRSFD
+168 
-183 TLRSLFT
+183 
-190 DPSNRAVTKKA
+190 
-201 AEIEAMQPEI
+201 
-211 NAAADAQRAAALA
+211 
-224 TGAYDSDEP
+224 
-233 YVEDITKIIG
+233 
-243 RPDDPVIVDPR
+243 
-254 EIVEAQ
+254 
-260 VTKSPIDESVYGG
+260 
-273 QPQYM
+273 
-278 KRLNPRDT
+278 
-286 EGYVQG
+286 
-292 PGVAAIPPDR
+292 
-302 LPDYSRT
+302 
-309 GSEQSFVLQR
+309 
-319 PEGAPISRPS
+319 S

-381 LTVSEAAV
+381 LTLSEAAA
-389 ETATQ
+389 EAAKQ
-394 RRDAPTSTQ
+394 RIEDPISTQ
-403 IEQPMLI
+403 VEQPMLV
-410 DQMATASIPDDRS
+410 DQMATASIDDVS
-423 MEEEIRDQRE
+423 PMEQELARLAEVERMMEIN
-433 RERRAEEIR
+433 EIPEPSPEV
-442 ADYLG
+442 D
-447 TIVPDDTISSDLV
+447 PISSALV
-460 DLGEAG
+460 DLGAAG

-471 TLFEAGVGGLEAAK
+471 SAFESGVDTLQSLVEGGDDAA
-485 ESVAN
+485 
-490 TRESVAEALMQR
+490 VAEQITEA
-502 DLRNAADIE
+502 
-511 RAGYESAQEQADRAA
+511 SAIP
-526 LLEGFTLGD
+526 EGFRLGD
-535 PNAPDAEGALSF
+535 GTVEEGALSF

-564 KSTSTSGG
+564 KSTSTS
-572 AGGTGGGVGGRIAQ
+572 GGTGGGVGGRIAQ

-634 KSRRQYDKD
+634 KSRQQYDKD

-721 YRNALRGGG
+721 YRNALRGTG

>member
-16 SALMREMQAPTGT
+16 SALMREMQMPSGS

-45 RDDFQRRQNEDM
+45 RDDFQRRQNADM

-88 AQNTGMDTAAPVQPT
+88 AQNTGMDMAAPVQPT
-103 QAPQMMADGGMVKM
+103 QAPQMMADGGVVKM
-117 QTGGTITAIANL
+117 QQGGIPMYTPFAAEALQARPGAMTGGAVTAIAML
-129 KVNYPELYDQYKDS
+129 RENYPELYDQYKDS
-143 PDLEQIAAAAMR
+143 PDLEQIAAAAM
-155 GGGFFGESGIARD
+155 SGMVAETPELTGLEQLEAPRD
-168 VPYGLDELEEGRSFD
+168 YDLLQ
-183 TLRSLFT
+183 SLFT

-201 AEIEAMQPEI
+201 AEIEAMQPEL

-224 TGAYDSDEP
+224 TGAYD
-233 YVEDITKIIG
+233 EDYQPESVRSKLESG
-243 RPDDPVIVDPR
+243 AEVDPR

-260 VTKSPIDESVYGG
+260 VTKSPIDDSVYGG

-278 KRLNPRDT
+278 KRLHPRDT

-292 PGVAAIPPDR
+292 SGMRVNLPDR
-302 LPDYSRT
+302 PVDYGRT

-319 PEGAPISRPS
+319 PEGAPISMPS

-336 LGLDTSTFTQ
+336 IGLDTSTFTQ

-381 LTVSEAAV
+381 LTLSEAAA
-389 ETATQ
+389 ETARQ
-394 RRDAPTSTQ
+394 RIEAPISTQ
-403 IEQPMLI
+403 VEQPMLV
-410 DQMATASIPDDRS
+410 DQMATASIPDDRP
-423 MEEEIRDQRE
+423 MEEELARL
-433 RERRAEEIR
+433 AEVKRMMEINEIPEPSPES
-442 ADYLG
+442 G
-447 TIVPDDTISSDLV
+447 PISSALI
-460 DLGEAG
+460 DLGAAG
-466 IEGIG
+466 VRGIG
-471 TLFEAGVGGLEAAK
+471 TLFEAGVDTLQPLVEGGDDAA
-485 ESVAN
+485 
-490 TRESVAEALMQR
+490 VAEQTTEA
-502 DLRNAADIE
+502 
-511 RAGYESAQEQADRAA
+511 SAIP
-526 LLEGFTLGD
+526 EGFRLGD
-535 PNAPDAEGALSF
+535 GTVEEGALSF
-547 GDLLPKDTDTS
+547 GDLLPKGTDTS
-558 TTPAGR
+558 KTPAGR
-564 KSTSTSGG
+564 KSTSTS
-572 AGGTGGGVGGRIAQ
+572 GGTGGGVGGRIAQ

-634 KSRRQYDKD
+634 KSRQQYDKD

-685 IDALN
+685 IDAIN

-721 YRNALRGGG
+721 YRNALRGTG

-750 FSLGT
+750 LSLGT

>member
-6 IQDSLKDLPD
+6 LQDSLKDLPD
-16 SALMREMQAPTGT
+16 SALMREMQMPTGT

-45 RDDFQRRQNEDM
+45 RDDFQRRQNADM

-67 AGAPQEGIMQMS
+67 AGAPQEGIMQVS
-79 RAMAPNSSI
+79 RAMNPESSI
-88 AQNTGMDTAAPVQPT
+88 AQNTGMDTAVQMPPT
-103 QAPQMMADGGMVKM
+103 QAPQPEQPMMMADGGVVKM
-117 QTGGTITAIANL
+117 QQGGIPMYTPYAAEALQARPGAMTGGAATAIAML
-129 KVNYPELYDQYKDS
+129 RENYPELYEQYKDS
-143 PDLEQIAAAAMR
+143 PDLERVAAAAMS
-155 GGGFFGESGIARD
+155 GMAAETPELTGLEQLETPSLGQQISSFFTPSSRLDFPVSDEERQRIQEESLAAIQAGVGADYQPESVRSELESG
-168 VPYGLDELEEGRSFD
+168 
-183 TLRSLFT
+183 
-190 DPSNRAVTKKA
+190 
-201 AEIEAMQPEI
+201 AE
-211 NAAADAQRAAALA
+211 
-224 TGAYDSDEP
+224 
-233 YVEDITKIIG
+233 
-243 RPDDPVIVDPR
+243 VDPR
-254 EIVEAQ
+254 RIVEAQ

-278 KRLNPRDT
+278 KRLHPRDT
-286 EGYVQG
+286 EGYAQG
-292 PGVAAIPPDR
+292 TGMGAFPPDR

-319 PEGAPISRPS
+319 PEGALLRGTS

-346 PIDVRTPIGDVYADP
+346 SIDVRTPIGDVYADP

-381 LTVSEAAV
+381 ITLSEAAA
-389 ETATQ
+389 ETAAQ
-394 RRDAPTSTQ
+394 RIEAPISTQ
-403 IEQPMLI
+403 VEQPMLV
-410 DQMATASIPDDRS
+410 DQMATANIDDVSPMEQELARLAEVERMMEINEIPEPS
-423 MEEEIRDQRE
+423 PE
-433 RERRAEEIR
+433 
-442 ADYLG
+442 AD
-447 TIVPDDTISSDLV
+447 PISSALV
-460 DLGEAG
+460 DLGAAG

-471 TLFEAGVGGLEAAK
+471 SAFESGVDTLQSLVEGGDEAA
-485 ESVAN
+485 
-490 TRESVAEALMQR
+490 VAEQTTEASALP
-502 DLRNAADIE
+502 
-511 RAGYESAQEQADRAA
+511 
-526 LLEGFTLGD
+526 EGFRLGD
-535 PNAPDAEGALSF
+535 STTAEGALSF
-547 GDLLPKDTDTS
+547 GDLLPKDTS
-558 TTPAGR
+558 TAPAGK
-564 KSTSTSGG
+564 KSTSTS
-572 AGGTGGGVGGRIAQ
+572 GGTGGGVGGRIAQ

-634 KSRRQYDKD
+634 KSRQQYDKD

-653 SRRTGSK
+653 SRRAGSK

-675 RKYKGDIQDR
+675 RRYKVDIQDR
-685 IDALN
+685 IDDLN
-690 SPTNL
+690 DPMKSGL
-695 MDEEEKARQLE
+695 MSEEQKAAQLE

-750 FSLGT
+750 LSLGT

>member
-6 IQDSLKDLPD
+6 LQDSLKDLPD
-16 SALMREMQAPTGT
+16 SALMQEMQMPTGT

-45 RDDFQRRQNEDM
+45 RDDFQRRQNADM

-67 AGAPQEGIMQMS
+67 AGAPQEGIMQVS
-79 RAMAPNSSI
+79 RAMNPESSI
-88 AQNTGMDTAAPVQPT
+88 AQNTGMDTAVQMPAT
-103 QAPQMMADGGMVKM
+103 QAPQPEQPMMMADGGVVKM
-117 QTGGTITAIANL
+117 QQGGIPMYTPFAAEALQARPGAMTGGAATAIAML
-129 KVNYPELYDQYKDS
+129 RENYPELYDQYKDS
-143 PDLEQIAAAAMR
+143 PDLEQVAAAAMS
-155 GGGFFGESGIARD
+155 GMVAETPELTGLEQLETPSLGQQISSFFTPPSRLDFPLSDEERQRIQEESLAAIQAGAGEDYRPESVRSELESG
-168 VPYGLDELEEGRSFD
+168 
-183 TLRSLFT
+183 
-190 DPSNRAVTKKA
+190 
-201 AEIEAMQPEI
+201 AE
-211 NAAADAQRAAALA
+211 
-224 TGAYDSDEP
+224 
-233 YVEDITKIIG
+233 
-243 RPDDPVIVDPR
+243 VDPR

-286 EGYVQG
+286 EGYFQG
-292 PGVAAIPPDR
+292 PGVANLPPDR

-329 TMGGDRP
+329 TTGGDRP
-336 LGLDTSTFTQ
+336 LALDTSAFTQ
-346 PIDVRTPIGDVYADP
+346 SIDVRTPIGDVYSDP
-361 EKIRATEDAMMAGI
+361 AKIRATEDAMMAGI

-381 LTVSEAAV
+381 LTASEAA
-389 ETATQ
+389 ADAAAQ
-394 RRDAPTSTQ
+394 RIEAPISTQ
-403 IEQPMLI
+403 VEQPMLI
-410 DQMATASIPDDRS
+410 DQMATANIDDVSPMEQELARLAEVERMMEINEIPEPS
-423 MEEEIRDQRE
+423 PE
-433 RERRAEEIR
+433 
-442 ADYLG
+442 AD
-447 TIVPDDTISSDLV
+447 PISSALV
-460 DLGEAG
+460 DLGAAG

-471 TLFEAGVGGLEAAK
+471 SAFESGVDTLQALVEGGDEAA
-485 ESVAN
+485 
-490 TRESVAEALMQR
+490 VAEQITEASALP
-502 DLRNAADIE
+502 
-511 RAGYESAQEQADRAA
+511 
-526 LLEGFTLGD
+526 EGFRLGD
-535 PNAPDAEGALSF
+535 GTTAEGALSF
-547 GDLLPKDTDTS
+547 GDLLPKDTS
-558 TTPAGR
+558 TAPAGK
-564 KSTSTSGG
+564 KSTSTS
-572 AGGTGGGVGGRIAQ
+572 GGTGGGVGGRIAQ

-619 GALGEAGLIGVGAMQ
+619 GALGGAGLIGVGAMQ
-634 KSRRQYDKD
+634 KSRQQYDKD

-653 SRRTGSK
+653 SSRAGSK

-695 MDEEEKARQLE
+695 MDEEEKARQLQ

-721 YRNALRGGG
+721 YRNALRGTG

-750 FSLGT
+750 LSLGT

>member
-1 MNIIE
+1 MNIIDL
-6 IQDSLKDLPD
+6 QDSLKDLPD
-16 SALMREMQAPTGT
+16 SALMREMQMPSGS

-45 RDDFQRRQNEDM
+45 RDDFQRRQNADM

-88 AQNTGMDTAAPVQPT
+88 AQNTGMDMAAPVQPT
-103 QAPQMMADGGMVKM
+103 QAPQMMADGGVVKM
-117 QTGGTITAIANL
+117 QQGGIPMYTPFAAEALQARPGAMTGGAVTAIAML
-129 KVNYPELYDQYKDS
+129 RENYPQLYEQYKDS
-143 PDLEQIAAAAMR
+143 PDLEQVAAAAMR

-201 AEIEAMQPEI
+201 AEIEAMQPEL
-211 NAAADAQRAAALA
+211 NAAAEAQRAAALA

-286 EGYVQG
+286 EGYFQG

-309 GSEQSFVLQR
+309 GSEQSFVIQR
-319 PEGAPISRPS
+319 PEGALLRGTS
-329 TMGGDRP
+329 TRGGDRP

-381 LTVSEAAV
+381 LTLSEAAA
-389 ETATQ
+389 ETARQ
-394 RRDAPTSTQ
+394 RIEDPISTQ
-403 IEQPMLI
+403 VEQPMLV
-410 DQMATASIPDDRS
+410 DQMATASIPDDRP
-423 MEEEIRDQRE
+423 MEEELARL
-433 RERRAEEIR
+433 AEVKRMMEINEIPEPSPES
-442 ADYLG
+442 G
-447 TIVPDDTISSDLV
+447 PISSALI
-460 DLGEAG
+460 DLGAAG
-466 IEGIG
+466 IRGIG
-471 TLFEAGVGGLEAAK
+471 SAFESGVDMLQPLVEGGDDAA
-485 ESVAN
+485 
-490 TRESVAEALMQR
+490 VAEQTTEA
-502 DLRNAADIE
+502 
-511 RAGYESAQEQADRAA
+511 SAIP
-526 LLEGFTLGD
+526 EGFRLGD
-535 PNAPDAEGALSF
+535 GTVEEGALSF
-547 GDLLPKDTDTS
+547 GDLLPKGTDTS

-564 KSTSTSGG
+564 KSTSTS
-572 AGGTGGGVGGRIAQ
+572 GGTGGGVGGRIAQ

-614 QPTLG
+614 NPTLG

-634 KSRRQYDKD
+634 KARQQYDKD
-643 ILDLLTLQER
+643 VLDLLTLQER
-653 SRRTGSK
+653 SSRAGSK
-660 GGLTASNMISLMDDL
+660 GGLTAGNMITHVRNL
-675 RKYKGDIQDR
+675 RDYKGDLYKEIGT
-685 IDALN
+685 LN
-690 SPTNL
+690 ERYDISEEQKAAELERLQREL
-695 MDEEEKARQLE
+695 MRVD
-706 SLQQELF
+706 F
-713 RTDIELGT
+713 ELGT
-721 YRNALRGGG
+721 YSNALSGGG

-750 FSLGT
+750 YSLGT